1 MTPAANAEEDAKAEI
16 GRSSPAVSS
25 DGPNADTPESTGT
38 TPTLSANTT
47 PNTFDVRPT
56 STSYP
61 RAFWQSPT
69 SETLDFDES

>member
-1 MTPAANAEEDAKAEI
+1 MKKTAPRQAIALTY
-16 GRSSPAVSS
+16 
-25 DGPNADTPESTGT
+25 DGKN

-56 STSYP
+56 STSNP
-61 RAFWQSPT
+61 RAFWQSPA